1 MHDNHEGRMKGST
14 MKLTTR
20 GEIVFIISL
29 VALAILAYKGISAV
43 ATSLWWVDTHWCWGS
58 VQECYGV
65 NP

>member
-1 MHDNHEGRMKGST
+1 

-20 GEIVFIISL
+20 GEIVFIIAL
-29 VALAILAYKGISAV
+29 VALAILAYQGISAV
-43 ATSLWWVDTHWCWGS
+43 ATSLWWVDTGWCWGS

>member
-1 MHDNHEGRMKGST
+1 
-14 MKLTTR
+14 MKLTMR

>member
-1 MHDNHEGRMKGST
+1 MKGIT

-20 GEIVFIISL
+20 GEIVFIIAL
-29 VALAILAYKGISAV
+29 VALAILAYQGISAV
-43 ATSLWWVDTHWCWGS
+43 ATSLWWVDTGWCWGS